1 MSFTDPFIKRP
12 VMTTLVM
19 LAILGFGLFA
29 FQKLP
34 VSDLPNVD
42 FPTIQVS
49 ASLPGASPET
59 MAASVATP
67 LEAQFSTIAGIDSMQ
82 SSSAQGN
89 TNITIQFTLDRDIDG
104 AAQDVQSAIA
114 AAQKKLPLDMPSP
127 PSFKKVNPADSPI
140 LYLALT
146 SPSMRLSE
154 VDDYAET
161 FLAQRISTVPGV
173 ALVNVMGPQKYA
185 VRVQVDPRE
194 LATRGLGMD
203 DVVAAIQD
211 GNVNQATGIL
221 NGPNQATTVQATG
234 QLQDAESYRK
244 LIVTYRNG
252 SPVRLEQLGEVL
264 DSVEN
269 TRIASWFNGVRGIV
283 ISIQKQPGTNTV
295 AVVDAVNKLLPRFRE
310 QLPPAIQLEVLSDK
324 SLTIRASVHEVE
336 FTLILSIILVVL
348 VIFLFLRNVRATI
361 IPSVAMPLSVIGT
374 FMVMHLL
381 GFSVDNF
388 SLLALTLAVGFVVDD
403 AIVVLENIVRHMEE
417 GETPMRAAILG
428 AGQIGFTIV
437 SMTLSL
443 AAVFI
448 PVLFMGGIIG
458 RLLHEFAI
466 VIAVAILVSGFV
478 SLSLTPMLCSR
489 FLRAHNKEHHGIFY
503 RAMERV
509 FDGMVWLYERTLR
522 VAVRQQFLM
531 ILVALATVG
540 GTAWYVMKMPMG
552 FLPNDDTGQI
562 FATTEAAQGVS
573 FDQMAVLQKQAAD
586 RLMNK
591 PYIEGFMSSIG
602 VGGPNNTANTGRLF
616 LNLKPRAER
625 KSADEIVLELRKELG
640 DIPGLKVFPQ
650 VVPAIR
656 IGGSIPKSQYQYTL
670 FGSDL
675 AELNA
680 TVPKVEEI
688 MRGLPGL
695 QDVTSDLLVT
705 NPQALVTIERDKAS
719 ALGVSAAQI
728 ETALGNAYSSRQVST
743 IYTSTNQ
750 YQVVIEVLPQHQR
763 SQVDLSLL
771 YVRSKTGKLIP
782 LTAVTKIGQNTGP
795 LTVSH
800 LGQLPAVNISFNL
813 APGVSLGDALP
824 RVEAAVKPELPPS
837 VTTSFQG
844 TAQAFQSSMQG
855 LGMLIVMAIVVIYLI
870 LGILYESFIHPITI
884 LSGLPSAG
892 LGALI
897 SLSYFGYEL
906 NVYGF
911 VGLLLLIG
919 IVKKNAIMMIDFA
932 LEAQRKQGKS
942 PAEAIFEA
950 CVVRFR
956 PIMMTTMAAI
966 MGTLPIALGIGSGSE
981 ARRPLGIAIVGGLLV
996 SQLITL
1002 YITPVI
1008 YVLLERIFSSS
1019 KKTGPDD
1026 ESPATPSTH
1035 GVEEP
1040 ELAEATNR

>member
-1 MSFTDPFIKRP
+1 MSFTDPFIRRP

-42 FPTIQVS
+42 FPTIQVT
-49 ASLPGASPET
+49 ANLPGASPET
-59 MAASVATP
+59 MASSVATP
-67 LEAQFSTIAGIDSMQ
+67 LEQQFSTIAGIDSMI
-82 SSSAQGN
+82 SSSAQGL
-89 TNITIQFTLDRDIDG
+89 TNITIQFTLERDIDA
-104 AAQDVQSAIA
+104 AAQDIQSAIA
-114 AAQKKLPLDMPSP
+114 ASMKKLPQEMPSP
-127 PSFKKVNPADSPI
+127 PSYRKVNPADSPI

-146 SPSMRLSE
+146 SPSMKLSD

-185 VRVQVDPRE
+185 VRVQLDPRQ
-194 LATRGLGMD
+194 LATRGLGLD
-203 DVVAAIQD
+203 EVVAAIQD
-211 GNVNQATGIL
+211 ANVNLATGIL
-221 NGPNQATTVQATG
+221 NGPTQATTVQATG
-234 QLQDAESYRK
+234 QLQDADGYRK
-244 LIVTYRNG
+244 LIVSYRNG
-252 SPVRLEQLGEVL
+252 SPIRLEQLGTVL

-269 TRIASWFNGVRGIV
+269 VRIASWFRGVRGIV
-283 ISIQKQPGTNTV
+283 LSIQKQPGTNTV
-295 AVVDAVNKLLPRFRE
+295 AVVDAVKALLPRFRE
-310 QLPPAIQLEVLSDK
+310 QLPAAIQLDILSDK

-336 FTLILSIILVVL
+336 FTLVLSIALVVM
-348 VIFLFLRNVRATI
+348 VIFLFLRNVRATL

-374 FMVMHLL
+374 FMVMYLL
-381 GFSVDNF
+381 DFSVDNF

-417 GETPMRAAILG
+417 GETPMQASLRG
-428 AGQIGFTIV
+428 AREIGFTIV
-437 SMTLSL
+437 SMTISL

-466 VIAVAILVSGFV
+466 VIAVAILVSGFI

-489 FLRAHNKEHHGIFY
+489 FLRVHKGTHGRFY

-509 FDGMVWLYERTLR
+509 FDGMLWLYERTLKAAMRHR
-522 VAVRQQFLM
+522 VVVM
-531 ILVALATVG
+531 IIFGASVAG
-540 GTAWYVMKMPMG
+540 SFWYAMKLPMG

-562 FATTEAAQGVS
+562 FVTTEAAQGVS
-573 FDQMAVLQKQAAD
+573 FDQMKALQEQAAA
-586 RLMNK
+586 RLQDK
-591 PYIEGFMSSIG
+591 PYIQGYMSSIG
-602 VGGPNNTANTGRLF
+602 VGGQSGGTSNSGRLF

-625 KSADEIVLELRKELG
+625 KSADEIVAELRKDLSG
-640 DIPGLKVFPQ
+640 IPGLKTFPQ

-656 IGGSIPKSQYQYTL
+656 IGGGIPKNQYQYTL

-680 TVPKVEEI
+680 TVPKVEAI
-688 MRGLPGL
+688 LRGLPSL
-695 QDVTSDLLVT
+695 QDVTSDLQIK

-719 ALGVSAAQI
+719 ALGVSASQI
-728 ETALGNAYSSRQVST
+728 ETALGNAYSARQVST

-750 YQVVIEVLPQHQR
+750 YQVIVEVLPQHQL

-771 YVRSKTGKLIP
+771 YIRSKSGKLVP
-782 LTAVTKIGQNTGP
+782 LSALTKISQNVGP
-795 LTVSH
+795 LTVAH

-813 APGVSLGDALP
+813 APGVALGEALP
-824 RVEAAVKPELPPS
+824 RVEAAVRPELPAS

-844 TAQAFQSSMQG
+844 TAQAFQASTKG
-855 LGMLIVMAIVVIYLI
+855 LGLLVLMAVLVIYLI
-870 LGILYESFIHPITI
+870 LGILYESFIHPLTI

-897 SLSYFGYEL
+897 SLDLFGYEL

-911 VGLLLLIG
+911 VGLILLIG

-932 LEAQRKQGKS
+932 LVAQREHGKA
-942 PAEAIFEA
+942 PTEAIYEA

-981 ARRPLGIAIVGGLLV
+981 ARRPLGIAIVGGLLL
-996 SQLITL
+996 SQLLTL

-1008 YVLLERIFSSS
+1008 YVLMEKIQGSHKVTS
-1019 KKTGPDD
+1019 DD
-1026 ESPATPSTH
+1026 EPPTAP
-1035 GVEEP
+1035 EP
-1040 ELAEATNR
+1040 ELAEAETR